1 MSRVEYA
8 DPLAP
13 APNFGVPDSSQPA
26 PVSPRAA
33 RAVRAATIPVA
44 ISIVVSFVFFMA
56 YWLPET
62 SRFPVRDRWLTELS
76 PLTSMYPVS
85 AGVSLNRVGIPGT
98 LLLILSL
105 LILWMARSQYWVARM
120 WIWAPVMAGAAI
132 CVVTTARLAT
142 QDELRSSAIAV
153 ILMVAWVTAA
163 GMAAWLSMLVDVG
176 ALPPK
181 SHRSGLL
188 ILAAYVVLGAPA
200 TAVGRFLCAHD
211 LRQVAAELQLNTK
224 ELHNAALAL
233 PANGWVYLTGIL
245 AGVAVWLA
253 YQLLPPRRDRRTIV
267 LTAALVGALI
277 ATLALGVLVTRP
289 AAAHQVEHLRT
300 DSPKDDLRSACDS
313 WVVDPNAPIQRTIA
327 IGGSSCRF
335 LTTYAGYLEQSLQ
348 PLPEKASKI
357 VVRTPEG
364 EAIRARIVVAPY
376 NTTLVVV
383 TSNRDDGRATA
394 VRGLRVRDGE
404 QVWQWSCAE
413 GQELTVRFAGVP
425 GGDQRSRGYITLN
438 GESPAVVV
446 GCPETLKRLDP
457 PTGLGIP

>member
-1 MSRVEYA
+1 
-8 DPLAP
+8 
-13 APNFGVPDSSQPA
+13 
-26 PVSPRAA
+26 
-33 RAVRAATIPVA
+33 
-44 ISIVVSFVFFMA
+44 VV
-56 YWLPET
+56 
-62 SRFPVRDRWLTELS
+62 
-76 PLTSMYPVS
+76 
-85 AGVSLNRVGIPGT
+85 
-98 LLLILSL
+98 
-105 LILWMARSQYWVARM
+105 
-120 WIWAPVMAGAAI
+120 
-132 CVVTTARLAT
+132 
-142 QDELRSSAIAV
+142 
-153 ILMVAWVTAA
+153 
-163 GMAAWLSMLVDVG
+163 
-176 ALPPK
+176 
-181 SHRSGLL
+181 
-188 ILAAYVVLGAPA
+188 
-200 TAVGRFLCAHD
+200 
-211 LRQVAAELQLNTK
+211 
-224 ELHNAALAL
+224 
-233 PANGWVYLTGIL
+233 
-245 AGVAVWLA
+245 VWLA

-300 DSPKDDLRSACDS
+300 DSPKDDLRTACDS

-394 VRGLRVRDGE
+394 VRGLRIRDGE

-425 GGDQRSRGYITLN
+425 GGDQPSRGYITLN